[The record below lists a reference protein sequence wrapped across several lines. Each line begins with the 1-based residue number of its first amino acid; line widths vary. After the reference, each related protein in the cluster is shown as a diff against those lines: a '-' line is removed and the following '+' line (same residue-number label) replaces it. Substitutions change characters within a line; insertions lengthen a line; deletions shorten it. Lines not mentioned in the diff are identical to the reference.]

1 MNWKQAI
8 FVGGAILIL
17 AACDNVTAPE
27 PATSLRTVP
36 GAQAMARGRKKSDT
50 ATPKSTDCRSGYS
63 ISVGF
68 GDTTSVGV
76 CLR

>member
-17 AACDNVTAPE
+17 AACDRVTAPE
-27 PATSLRTVP
+27 PPTSLRTVS
-36 GAQAMARGRKKSDT
+36 GAEAARGKRTDASDT
-50 ATPKSTDCRSGYS
+50 APKSTDCRSGYS
-63 ISVGF
+63 ISVGHA
-68 GDTTSVGV
+68 DTASVGV